1 MRWKLPVTLLAL
13 AGAGAAATYYY
24 VLHPTEVGAALG
36 RLTAPVNPPAARD
49 EDAPRAAARGHWD
62 GRVEMPDVQARAVGL
77 RVAPAEPQSSPT
89 DLKLF
94 GTTDYDPNTLSLV
107 RLQFDSRV
115 DKVHV
120 QLGDAVKKGD
130 PLIDLFS
137 TVLAEAKSTYE
148 SNYAQ
153 WLRDKAILDK
163 KTPLAETDA
172 IARNTLEDYK
182 RDEFKSRTD
191 KKVARDK
198 LLLYGLTD
206 REIEAA
212 RNEDGIQ
219 KAKMTLRSPAAGF
232 VIKRDVVPGV
242 LYQPSDVL
250 MTIAPLD
257 HFWLWINVNEGDAD
271 KVRVGQDVVVRI
283 PALDNKEFK
292 GQVEYIANQ
301 VDTDTRSVR
310 FRVTLQNEE
319 GRLKAGMYARAIVK
333 IKPVAERTVIP
344 RTAMIAVDRDTYVFV
359 RHVGSHGQPDRF
371 ERRPV
376 VPFQEGD
383 EQVILAP
390 PTTDPP
396 AGLRPG
402 EEVATTGSLILEN
415 MYQDKSIVENG
426 TTP

>member
-1 MRWKLPVTLLAL
+1 MKWKLPVTLLAL
-13 AGAGAAATYYY
+13 AAAGGSAVYYGAM
-24 VLHPTEVGAALG
+24 HPTRVLGAWR
-36 RLTAPVNPPAARD
+36 RLTAPANPPTRD
-49 EDAPRAAARGHWD
+49 EDDAARTQARGGWD
-62 GRVEMPDVQARAVGL
+62 GLLPLPDVQAKAIGL
-77 RVAPAEPQSSPT
+77 RHEVVEPQTKPT
-89 DLKLF
+89 DLRLF

-153 WLRDKAILDK
+153 WIRDNAILEK
-163 KTPLAETDA
+163 KRPLAETSA
-172 IARNTLEDYK
+172 IPKNLLEDYK
-182 RDEFKSRTD
+182 RDEFQSRTN
-191 KKVARDK
+191 KKVARDR
-198 LLLYGLTD
+198 LLIFGLSD
-206 REIEAA
+206 KEIEAS
-212 RNEDGIQ
+212 RNEDGLQ

-257 HFWLWINVNEGDAD
+257 HFWVWINVNEGDSD
-271 KVRVGQDVVVRI
+271 KVRVGQDVVVRV
-283 PALDNKEFK
+283 PALGNMEFDGK
-292 GQVEYIANQ
+292 VEYVANQ
-301 VDTDTRSVR
+301 VEPDTRSVK
-310 FRVTLQNEE
+310 FRVTLLNTE

-333 IKPVAERTVIP
+333 IRPVSERTVIQ
-344 RTAMIAVDRDTYVFV
+344 RTAMVSVDRDNYVFV
-359 RHVGSHGQPDRF
+359 RHPGSRGQPDRY

-383 EQVILAP
+383 TLVILAP
-390 PTTDPP
+390 PTPDGV
-396 AGLRPG
+396 GLRPG
-402 EEVATTGSLILEN
+402 EEVATTGSLILET
-415 MYQDKSIVENG
+415 MYQDKSIDETG
-426 TTP
+426 TIP

>member
-13 AGAGAAATYYY
+13 AAAGGAATYYGVVNPTR
-24 VLHPTEVGAALG
+24 VLGAWR
-36 RLTAPVNPPAARD
+36 RLTAPLNPPNLD
-49 EDAPRAAARGHWD
+49 EDAPRGPARGHWD
-62 GRVEMPDVQARAVGL
+62 GRVEVPDVQARAIGL
-77 RVAPAEPQSSPT
+77 RHEAVAPQTDPT
-89 DLKLF
+89 DLKVF

-137 TVLAEAKSTYE
+137 NVLAEAKSTYE

-153 WLRDKAILDK
+153 WARDNAILEK
-163 KTPLAETDA
+163 KRPLAESRA
-172 IARNTLEDYK
+172 IAPNLLEDYV
-182 RDEFKSRTD
+182 RDEFQSRTN

-198 LLLYGLTD
+198 LLLFGLSD
-206 REIEAA
+206 KEIEAA

-242 LYQPSDVL
+242 LYQPTDVL

-257 HFWLWINVNEGDAD
+257 HFWVWINVNEGDAD

-283 PALDNKEFK
+283 PALDNREFD
-292 GQVEYIANQ
+292 GQVEYVANQ
-301 VDTDTRSVR
+301 VDPETRSVK
-310 FRVTLQNEE
+310 FRVTLQNKE
-319 GRLKAGMYARAIVK
+319 GRLKAGMYARAMVK
-333 IKPVAERTVIP
+333 IPPVSDRTVIQ
-344 RTAMIAVDRDTYVFV
+344 RTAMVSVDRDNYVFV
-359 RHVGSHGQPDRF
+359 RHTGAHGQPDRW

-383 EQVILAP
+383 QQVILTP
-390 PTTDPP
+390 PGPGTV
-396 AGLRPG
+396 GLRPG
-402 EEVATTGSLILEN
+402 EEVATTGSLILEQI
-415 MYQDKSIVENG
+415 YEDASIVETG
-426 TTP
+426 TAP